1 MNFIIASLAAM
12 KNELTLLNHGKS
24 TLSNDTIITDILD
37 NDISI
42 TLEKVS
48 ILSDKSISNDVPN
61 KYSEKLSNNTIDIFN
76 NIITSANET
85 VRDKSKCP
93 DIDAIYCH
101 ISKSEATNVD
111 RDVIASVLND
121 LEYQSVPSNK
131 PTMQGLGSY
140 FIVTHANEKGPQN
153 IKSRP
158 QNDNSQSDPESNLF
172 SNQTEPD
179 LVSPDDT
186 IPIVNNTNYIKYKK
200 FSNINTNEP
209 ITVDKAIS
217 L

>member
-48 ILSDKSISNDVPN
+48 ILSDKSSSNDVPN

-76 NIITSANET
+76 NIITSTNET
-85 VRDKSKCP
+85 VRDKSQCP
-93 DIDAIYCH
+93 DIDAIYRH

-111 RDVIASVLND
+111 RDFIASVLND
-121 LEYQSVPSNK
+121 LEYQSVLSNK
-131 PTMQGLGSY
+131 PTMQGLDSY

-153 IKSRP
+153 IKSRL
-158 QNDNSQSDPESNLF
+158 QNDNIQSDPESNLF

-186 IPIVNNTNYIKYKK
+186 IPIVNNIVT
-200 FSNINTNEP
+200 T
-209 ITVDKAIS
+209 
-217 L
+217 